1 MKRIITLGEVN
12 EILFIENEISRKYIK
27 LIEPIFGLIV
37 NKQISRNLL
46 STSYSWSVTI
56 NIEYHPMRHSSTL
69 KGVNRPVVGRGRVQ
83 QAIHNCTVRNIQ
95 WQVSS
100 QCTGWI

>member
-1 MKRIITLGEVN
+1 MEGIITLGEVN
-12 EILFIENEISRKYIK
+12 EVLFIENEINRKYIK

-69 KGVNRPVVGRGRVQ
+69 KGVNRPVVGGGRV
-83 QAIHNCTVRNIQ
+83 
-95 WQVSS
+95 
-100 QCTGWI
+100 